1 MLFHPIDLQ
10 ACVYPWEV
18 ECNITVTTEASNPTV
33 SDTTPS
39 STHPPDTPDCIKGP
53 TGKFCDYDVLI
64 PSPGCC
70 DYYRECANNVEY
82 NMPCQDDADGERLWF
97 DEEFQARG

>member
-1 MLFHPIDLQ
+1 M
-10 ACVYPWEV
+10 YPGEV
-18 ECNITVTTEASNPTV
+18 ECNLTVTTEAGTWTDV
-33 SDTTPS
+33 TTSDPSTPS
-39 STHPPDTPDCIKGP
+39 STHPPDTSECLKGP